1 MVGPEGKG
9 RYLPYTL
16 LGVALVCGLSL
27 VRGAASG
34 GRVIDYWSLGVGE
47 LLYLFVAGALG
58 HYGHGAA
65 GDLRSTLLLIFG
77 VYAPTLYALR
87 RLLALDLAVLPGLFA
102 LALGVLVGVGVSIRW
117 IRAALRRNRAK
128 MLYFILGL
136 MAGSLYAIVM
146 GPTTLSPPQ
155 QALHLETFH
164 LGGFVLGVGILIG
177 LERLKLLIARREA
190 RAEKTEDGTQGEE
203 GGPERRQPPRTCLT
217 ERKQERVFDSLLLR
231 FFFSAGLRTAGPAA
245 GRWIFSRS
253 SPAGR
258 G

>member
-1 MVGPEGKG
+1 MAMV
-9 RYLPYTL
+9 LP
-16 LGVALVCGLSL
+16 GI
-27 VRGAASG
+27 SG
-34 GRVIDYWSLGVGE
+34 
-47 LLYLFVAGALG
+47 
-58 HYGHGAA
+58 
-65 GDLRSTLLLIFG
+65 STLLLIFG

-190 RAEKTEDGTQGEE
+190 RAEKTEDGAQGEE
-203 GGPERRQPPRTCLT
+203 ETQSGGSPQ
-217 ERKQERVFDSLLLR
+217 
-231 FFFSAGLRTAGPAA
+231 GPA
-245 GRWIFSRS
+245 
-253 SPAGR
+253 
-258 G
+258 